1 MLCEDLW
8 YLEVEVPQTPGRVQ
22 LVRASTHSLEER
34 WGASP
39 SCDSYLLQAQ
49 KYDLTTLPRVSIPS
63 TSGSPLPSTSP
74 ASPSSSTVG
83 TKSPASPAEIYS
95 SNEESSESQSSFSSQ
110 FMSSSSPSL
119 PSGVLSP
126 VNSTPS
132 RSGSPILPI
141 AAPQIPRTLSSSPT
155 NLSSPSQS
163 PRSVVSFIPSTP
175 PRTGTPTTSNL
186 PVISPSTASF
196 RGKLYFFYLC

>member
-1 MLCEDLW
+1 MFCEDLW

-22 LVRASTHSLEER
+22 LVRASTHSLEVR
-34 WGASP
+34 WGDSP

-155 NLSSPSQS
+155 NLSSNLH
-163 PRSVVSFIPSTP
+163 RSVSPQLPRPRFQVLSPFSLLSFCSRFHSLFCISL
-175 PRTGTPTTSNL
+175 PTW
-186 PVISPSTASF
+186 P
-196 RGKLYFFYLC
+196 